1 VDGREAEEAWRRLRP
16 ALWRRWLRRG
26 LQRLPSPRFRL
37 KPLKGGKNLLLGL
50 VLGALCLVAL
60 FLIARLSVHP
70 MPKAPL
76 PTPALEPTA
85 TPTAA
90 PTPAPVA
97 LIRGI
102 NLNLG
107 MEPSTIDPALAVE
120 TAGVAMDELLFL
132 GLTDIDDETS
142 EARPELA
149 THWEVSED
157 GLTWT
162 FHMRRD
168 AYWVR
173 YDPETGEVERLRPVT
188 AHDVEYGVKRSL
200 DPRTGSD
207 YAYEILHDI
216 KGAEIITWA
225 KVTEEDLERIGVKAI
240 DDYTVQF
247 TLEHP
252 AGYFPLAAGRWVA
265 RPQPRE
271 AIEQYGKGWTEPGKL
286 VTNGPY
292 VITAWERG
300 EKMVMEKNPHYYDA
314 DKVSIERINWV
325 MVEDLSE
332 ALAMYERGELDVTEV
347 PTEEFERVRDDP
359 VLSKELHIV
368 PRLCTYYYGFT
379 NSKPPFDNHLVR
391 KAFSAAI
398 DRRRLIDEVLKGP
411 QRPANT
417 FTCPGVF
424 GNAAG
429 DPEIAPWILDYELG
443 KRKAK
448 EWLAEAGYPDG
459 EGFPEVVLMH
469 NVSEGHRRIAES
481 IAAMWEEVLGVKVRI
496 KSKEWKEYFRIL
508 SSDTPLEKMPHVW
521 RLGWC
526 HGAVPDANDFLY
538 KVFHSEHGANYIRW
552 ENPRFDELVEE
563 AATEM
568 DPARR
573 RELYKETEE
582 ILCEEEAAIAPIY
595 YYARA
600 VLTKPW
606 LERTYSPTGAEHIER
621 WRIKGP

>member
-1 VDGREAEEAWRRLRP
+1 MFITKKWAVPIA
-16 ALWRRWLRRG
+16 
-26 LQRLPSPRFRL
+26 
-37 KPLKGGKNLLLGL
+37 
-50 VLGALCLVAL
+50 LVA
-60 FLIARLSVHP
+60 IAIVILSACARP
-70 MPKAPL
+70 MPEIIEETVVVTKEVTKVVEVL
-76 PTPALEPTA
+76 VTA
-85 TPTAA
+85 TPT
-90 PTPAPVA
+90 PTPPPPK
-97 LIRGI
+97 RI
-102 NLNLG
+102 NLNLRT
-107 MEPSTIDPALAVE
+107 EPSSIDPTLAAE
-120 TAGVAMDELLFL
+120 TAGLAVDELLFL

-149 THWEVSED
+149 TRWEVSED

-162 FHMRRD
+162 FHMRWD

-173 YDPETGEVERLRPVT
+173 YDLETGEVEKLRPVT

-200 DPRTGSD
+200 DPRTGAEYA

-216 KGAEIITWA
+216 KGVESLLRAGITDEWSG
-225 KVTEEDLERIGVKAI
+225 VRIEVSEAIEKLGVEAI
-240 DDYTVQF
+240 DDYTIQF

-252 AGYFPLAAGRWVA
+252 AGYFPLAAGRWGA

-271 AIEQYGKGWTEPGKL
+271 AIEQYRKEWTESGKIL
-286 VTNGPY
+286 TNGPY
-292 VITAWERG
+292 VITDWEHG

-332 ALAMYERGELDVTEV
+332 ALAMYERGELDTVEV
-347 PTEEFERVRDDP
+347 PREDFERVREDA
-359 VLSKELHIV
+359 VLSQELHIV

-379 NSKPPFDNHLVR
+379 NNKPPFDNHLVR

-398 DRRRLIDEVLKGP
+398 DRQRLIDEVLKGP

-443 KRKAK
+443 KRRAK
-448 EWLAEAGYPDG
+448 EWLVEAGYPDG

-469 NVSEGHRRIAES
+469 NVAEGHRRIAES
-481 IAAMWEEVLGVKVRI
+481 IAAMWKEVLGVKVKI
-496 KSKEWKEYFRIL
+496 KSKEWKEYFRVL
-508 SSDTPLEKMPHVW
+508 SSDTPPEKMPHVW

-538 KVFHSEHGANYIRW
+538 KVFHSEHGTNYIRW
-552 ENPRFDELVEE
+552 ENPKFDELVE
-563 AATEM
+563 AAAREV

-582 ILCEEEAAIAPIY
+582 ILCEEEAAIVPIY
-595 YYARA
+595 YYSWA
-600 VLTKPW
+600 VLTKPR
-606 LERTYSPTGAEHIER
+606 LERTYSPTGGEHIES